1 MPLNVGA
8 SIGSDAYATASASNA
23 YANAYSTQTTAPKQ
37 NGRQTSGGTKKYF
50 RYPLKR
56 LEATSDYLE
65 IKIFDYVE
73 GGFDISRATQ
83 SDPIKVTA
91 KNAQERLKAKQT
103 SPKCYILLPIP
114 QNISDTVSV
123 TWGEDTINAIS
134 AGGIA
139 AANSIQDGDIIGAF
153 NAMKTATE
161 SALGNSGTMEAVKN
175 LISSTAV
182 NTLGGNVS
190 ATGLISRATGMVMNN
205 NLELLFQG
213 VNLRSFPFTFD
224 LAPRSRE
231 EAQEIKLI
239 IRTLKQEMTA
249 RYNAAKVGGN
259 TENVGL
265 FISSPSIFQL
275 TYKSGNRKHPFLHTF
290 KPCAL
295 TGCGVNYTAS
305 GTYATYEN
313 GTPVHMQLTLE
324 FKELN
329 PIYSEDYENE
339 DSSIGVGY

>member
-1 MPLNVGA
+1 MPLNVGVP
-8 SIGSDAYATASASNA
+8 IGSDAYATASATNA

-37 NGRQTSGGTKKYF
+37 NGQQTSGGTKKYF

-65 IKIFDYVE
+65 IKIFDYAV
-73 GGFDISRATQ
+73 GGFDISGAPTTVKAP
-83 SDPIKVTA
+83 S
-91 KNAQERLKAKQT
+91 AQKRLKAKQT

-134 AGGIA
+134 ATGVAVANAIQEGNPGA
-139 AANSIQDGDIIGAF
+139 ALEVFKNAVTSGAKNEDTM
-153 NAMKTATE
+153 NAA
-161 SALGNSGTMEAVKN
+161 KN

-231 EAQEIKLI
+231 EAQEILLI
-239 IRTLKQEMTA
+239 IRTLKKEMTA
-249 RYNAAKVGGN
+249 RNNAAKVGGN
-259 TENVGL
+259 TEDVAL

-313 GTPVHMQLTLE
+313 GAPVHMQLTLE

-339 DSSIGVGY
+339 DSYPGVGY

>member
-8 SIGSDAYATASASNA
+8 SIGSDAYAAASTPNA

-65 IKIFDYVE
+65 IKIFDYAA
-73 GGFDISRATQ
+73 GGFDISGA
-83 SDPIKVTA
+83 PAKVTA
-91 KNAQERLKAKQT
+91 QNAQQRLKAKKT

-134 AGGIA
+134 ATGVA
-139 AANSIQDGDIIGAF
+139 AANAIQDGDIIGAF
-153 NAMKTATE
+153 NTVKTATE
-161 SALGNSGTMEAVKN
+161 SGLGNSGTMEAVKN

-231 EAQEIKLI
+231 EAQEILLI
-239 IRTLKQEMTA
+239 IRTLKKEMTA
-249 RYNAAKVGGN
+249 RYNAATVGGN

-313 GTPVHMQLTLE
+313 GTPVHMQLSLE

>member
-8 SIGSDAYATASASNA
+8 SIGSDAYATASTPNA

-37 NGRQTSGGTKKYF
+37 NGQQTSGGTKKYF

-65 IKIFDYVE
+65 IKIFDYAA
-73 GGFDISRATQ
+73 GGFEISG
-83 SDPIKVTA
+83 DPTTVKA
-91 KNAQERLKAKQT
+91 PGAQQRLKAKQT

-123 TWGEDTINAIS
+123 TWGDDTINALE
-134 AGGIA
+134 GGAIAVANAAQVDPVA
-139 AANSIQDGDIIGAF
+139 AAQKSIDLLKSAVPKALE
-153 NAMKTATE
+153 NE
-161 SALGNSGTMEAVKN
+161 STMNAVKN
-175 LISSTAV
+175 AISGLAV
-182 NTLGGNVS
+182 GGLGGNVS
-190 ATGLISRATGMVMNN
+190 ATGLITRATGMVMNN

-231 EAQEIKLI
+231 EAQEILLI
-239 IRTLKQEMTA
+239 IRTLKKEMTA
-249 RYNAAKVGGN
+249 RNNAAKVGGN
-259 TENVGL
+259 TEDVAV

-275 TYKSGNRKHPFLHTF
+275 TYKSGGGKHPFLHTF

-339 DSSIGVGY
+339 DSYPGVGY

>member
-8 SIGSDAYATASASNA
+8 SIGSDAYATASTSNA

-37 NGRQTSGGTKKYF
+37 NGQQTSGGTKKYF

-73 GGFDISRATQ
+73 GGFDISKA
-83 SDPIKVTA
+83 PAKVTA
-91 KNAQERLKAKQT
+91 PSAQQRLKAKQT

-123 TWGEDTINAIS
+123 TWGDDTINALQ
-134 AGGIA
+134 AGGVA
-139 AANSIQDGDIIGAF
+139 TANSIQEGNFTDAL
-153 NAMKTATE
+153 NMLKTAGQ
-161 SALGNSGTMEAVKN
+161 SALSNPDTMEAVKT
-175 LISSTAV
+175 LISAGTV
-182 NTLGGNVS
+182 NIAGGNVS
-190 ATGLISRATGMVMNN
+190 GTGLVTRATGMVMNN

-259 TENVGL
+259 TEDVGL

-313 GTPVHMQLTLE
+313 GTPVHMQLSLE

-329 PIYSEDYENE
+329 PIYSEDYDNE

>member
-8 SIGSDAYATASASNA
+8 SIGSDAYATASATNA
-23 YANAYSTQTTAPKQ
+23 YANAYSRQTTAPRQ
-37 NGRQTSGGTKKYF
+37 NGQQTSGGTKKYF

-65 IKIFDYVE
+65 IKIFDYTAA
-73 GGFDISRATQ
+73 GFEISG
-83 SDPIKVTA
+83 DPTTVKA
-91 KNAQERLKAKQT
+91 PGAQQRLKAKQT

-123 TWGEDTINAIS
+123 TWGEDTINALE
-134 AGGIA
+134 GGAIAVANAAQVDPVA
-139 AANSIQDGDIIGAF
+139 AAQKSIDLLKSAVPKALE
-153 NAMKTATE
+153 NE
-161 SALGNSGTMEAVKN
+161 STMNAVKN
-175 LISSTAV
+175 AISGLAV
-182 NTLGGNVS
+182 GGLGGNVS
-190 ATGLISRATGMVMNN
+190 ATGLITRATGMVMNN

-231 EAQEIKLI
+231 EAQEILLI
-239 IRTLKQEMTA
+239 IRTLKKEMTA
-249 RYNAAKVGGN
+249 RNNAAKVGGN
-259 TENVGL
+259 TEDVAV

-313 GTPVHMQLTLE
+313 GAPVHMQLTLE

-339 DSSIGVGY
+339 DASIGVGY

>member
-8 SIGSDAYATASASNA
+8 PIGSDAYATASASNA

-37 NGRQTSGGTKKYF
+37 NGQQTSGGTKKYF

-56 LEATSDYLE
+56 LETTSDYLE

-73 GGFDISRATQ
+73 GGFDISEA
-83 SDPIKVTA
+83 PAKVTA
-91 KNAQERLKAKQT
+91 KNAQQRLKAKKT

-123 TWGEDTINAIS
+123 TWGEDRINALQ
-134 AGGIA
+134 AGGVA
-139 AANSIQDGDIIGAF
+139 TANALQAGDIAQAF
-153 NAMKTATE
+153 KVVTAAGK
-161 SALGNSGTMEAVKN
+161 SALENKETMEAVKN
-175 LISSTAV
+175 LISAGAV
-182 NTLGGNVS
+182 NIAGGNVS
-190 ATGLISRATGMVMNN
+190 ATGLITRATGMVMND

-231 EAQEIKLI
+231 EAQEILLI
-239 IRTLKQEMTA
+239 IRTLKKEMTA
-249 RYNAAKVGGN
+249 RYNASTVGGN

>member
-8 SIGSDAYATASASNA
+8 SIGSDAYATASISNA

-37 NGRQTSGGTKKYF
+37 NGQQTSGGTKKYF

-56 LEATSDYLE
+56 LETTSDYLE

-73 GGFDISRATQ
+73 GGFDISEA
-83 SDPIKVTA
+83 PAKVTA
-91 KNAQERLKAKQT
+91 KNAQQRLKAKKT

-123 TWGEDTINAIS
+123 TWGEDRINALQ
-134 AGGIA
+134 AGGVA
-139 AANSIQDGDIIGAF
+139 TANALQAGDIAQAF
-153 NAMKTATE
+153 KVVTAAGK
-161 SALGNSGTMEAVKN
+161 SALENKETMEAVKN
-175 LISSTAV
+175 LISAGAV
-182 NTLGGNVS
+182 NIAGGNVS
-190 ATGLISRATGMVMNN
+190 ATGLITRATGMVMND

-231 EAQEIKLI
+231 EAQEILLI
-239 IRTLKQEMTA
+239 IRTLKKEMTA
-249 RYNAAKVGGN
+249 RYNASTVGGN

>member
-8 SIGSDAYATASASNA
+8 PIGSDAYATASATNA

-37 NGRQTSGGTKKYF
+37 NGQQTSGGTKKYF

-65 IKIFDYVE
+65 IKIFDYVT
-73 GGFDISRATQ
+73 GGFDISGA
-83 SDPIKVTA
+83 PEKVKA
-91 KNAQERLKAKQT
+91 PGAQQRLKAQKT

-123 TWGEDTINAIS
+123 TWGDDRINAIS
-134 AGGIA
+134 AGGVA
-139 AANSIQDGDIIGAF
+139 AANAIQGGNPGA
-153 NAMKTATE
+153 
-161 SALGNSGTMEAVKN
+161 ALEAFKKSVAAGAKDKETMEAAKN

-182 NTLGGNVS
+182 NLLGGNVS
-190 ATGLISRATGMVMNN
+190 ATGLISRATGMVMND

-239 IRTLKQEMTA
+239 INTLKREMSA
-249 RYNAAKVGGN
+249 RNNAAKVGGN
-259 TENVGL
+259 TEDVAL

-329 PIYSEDYENE
+329 PIYSEDYDNE

>member
-23 YANAYSTQTTAPKQ
+23 YANAYSTQTTAPRQ
-37 NGRQTSGGTKKYF
+37 NGQQTSGGTKKYF

-56 LEATSDYLE
+56 IEETSDYLE
-65 IKIFDYVE
+65 IKIFDYVT
-73 GGFDISRATQ
+73 GGFDISKAPEKIQ
-83 SDPIKVTA
+83 APS
-91 KNAQERLKAKQT
+91 AQERLKAQKT

-134 AGGIA
+134 AGAVAGANA
-139 AANSIQDGDIIGAF
+139 AQEGKGVKFLEAFKNSVASGAI
-153 NAMKTATE
+153 NKD
-161 SALGNSGTMEAVKN
+161 TMEAAKN

-182 NTLGGNVS
+182 NILGGNVS
-190 ATGLISRATGMVMNN
+190 ATGLISRATGMVMND

-231 EAQEIKLI
+231 EAQEILLI
-239 IRTLKQEMTA
+239 IRTLKKEMTA
-249 RYNAAKVGGN
+249 KNNAATVGGN
-259 TENVGL
+259 TDNVAL

-329 PIYSEDYENE
+329 PIYSEDYDNE